1 MILCLGL
8 IIWKLEIL
16 GSIPYKIIQVILWT
30 ALLGFPVASD
40 MSLAQ
45 RDAYELVDF
54 RASLVGE
61 KLSFVLWGRN
71 VTDENYLAEV
81 IPAPEFGGSFIH
93 EAPYATYGLDI
104 RYNF

>member
-1 MILCLGL
+1 
-8 IIWKLEIL
+8 
-16 GSIPYKIIQVILWT
+16 
-30 ALLGFPVASD
+30 